1 MAPQARAAR
10 TTMIEPGS
18 RRPAAGDP
26 AVTPSAETTDH
37 GVPRPRLTRE
47 KVLAAALEFVDENG
61 LAALSMHKLGAE
73 LGVQGMSLYSHVA
86 SKDALLDGIVEAMTW
101 EAQMPPADGSE
112 WRDALRHLAGEIRG
126 IILRHPAAAPL
137 LVSRRVMPTRRLE
150 QVDAYVSLLM
160 RAGFPEDKAIDV
172 LRTVVMYA
180 HGYALAEACFTACAG
195 CGPWPQDE
203 LSQMRRVTEMVPR
216 DAPDHLLR
224 LAMLFCGRCNMDEQF
239 SLGIELMI
247 RGLDCQNGE
256 PGTGGVQGDSG
267 RQSRGEDEGGG
278 DPA

>member
-1 MAPQARAAR
+1 VAR
-10 TTMIEPGS
+10 TAASEASAGM
-18 RRPAAGDP
+18 PAAGGP
-26 AVTPSAETTDH
+26 AAALSAEGLGH
-37 GVPRPRLTRE
+37 GAPRQRLTRE
-47 KVLAAALEFVDENG
+47 KVLRAALDFVDANG

-86 SKDALLDGIVEAMTW
+86 NKDALLDGIVEAMTW
-101 EAQMPPADGSE
+101 EAQMPPAGGTN
-112 WRDALRHLAGEIRG
+112 WRDALRYLAGEIRG

-137 LVSRRVMPTRRLE
+137 LVSRPVMPTRRLE
-150 QVDAYVSLLM
+150 QVDAYTRLLM
-160 RAGFPEDKAIDV
+160 EAGFTEDQAMDV

-203 LSQMRRVTEMVPR
+203 LSQMRRVTQMVPR

-224 LAMLFCGRCNMDEQF
+224 LAMLFCGRCNMDDQF
-239 SLGIELMI
+239 NLGIELMI

-256 PGTGGVQGDSG
+256 PGC
-267 RQSRGEDEGGG
+267 
-278 DPA
+278 

>member
-1 MAPQARAAR
+1 MAARARVTR
-10 TTMIEPGS
+10 TAASEAPAGMPAAGHT
-18 RRPAAGDP
+18 AAGDP
-26 AVTPSAETTDH
+26 AVAPSAENAGH
-37 GVPRPRLTRE
+37 GGPRQRLTRE
-47 KVLAAALEFVDENG
+47 KVLRAALDFVDANG

-101 EAQMPPADGSE
+101 EAQMPGAQDSD
-112 WRDALRHLAGEIRG
+112 WRDALRHLAAEIRG

-137 LVSRRVMPTRRLE
+137 LVSRKVMPTRRLE
-150 QVDAYVSLLM
+150 QVDAYVRLLM
-160 RAGFPEDKAIDV
+160 RAGFAEDRAMDV

-180 HGYALAEACFTACAG
+180 HGYALVEACFTACAG
-195 CGPWPQDE
+195 CGPWPEDE

-224 LAMLFCGRCNMDEQF
+224 LAMLFCGRCDMDDQF

-247 RGLDCQNGE
+247 RGLDCNNGE
-256 PGTGGVQGDSG
+256 PGC
-267 RQSRGEDEGGG
+267 
-278 DPA
+278 

>member
-1 MAPQARAAR
+1 MAARATSTAS
-10 TTMIEPGS
+10 EALAG
-18 RRPAAGDP
+18 RPAAGVP
-26 AVTPSAETTDH
+26 AVALSAEGADH
-37 GVPRPRLTRE
+37 GAPRQRLTRE
-47 KVLAAALEFVDENG
+47 KVLAAALDFIDANG

-86 SKDALLDGIVEAMTW
+86 NKDALLDGIGEAMTW
-101 EAQMPPADGSE
+101 EAQMPPADGTD

-150 QVDAYVSLLM
+150 QVDAYVRLLM
-160 RAGFPEDKAIDV
+160 RAGFTEDRAMDV

-180 HGYALAEACFTACAG
+180 HGYALAEACFTACAE
-195 CGPWPQDE
+195 CGPWPADE

-224 LAMLFCGRCNMDEQF
+224 LAMLFCGRCDIDEQF

-247 RGLDCQNGE
+247 RGLDCQDGE
-256 PGTGGVQGDSG
+256 PGC
-267 RQSRGEDEGGG
+267 
-278 DPA
+278 